1 MLSEGLKIKKKD
13 LNRKFV
19 QLCCR
24 FKLNNYFSCVV
35 ENRENVTYRHNISE
49 APKKRKL
56 MVFPKRKSTLKYRTR
71 KSCDDNF
78 TRQER
83 SFKTFLKIINIRRQ
97 DLQYIFSDNIDG
109 IFSTINRTIFFPALP
124 QKSVFE
130 SQTLNEINVEQGIEW
145 PCFFRTVL
153 SDKIFKYLGDQ
164 VF

>member
-1 MLSEGLKIKKKD
+1 MFSCAVD
-13 LNRKFV
+13 LNWIIISAALWKIAKMSLTGTILAKHPRK
-19 QLCCR
+19 
-24 FKLNNYFSCVV
+24 
-35 ENRENVTYRHNISE
+35 ENWWFFRNV
-49 APKKRKL
+49 
-56 MVFPKRKSTLKYRTR
+56 KSTLKYRTR